1 MSEVMIQVNREAV
14 PRTFER
20 TEQTVFEKEQ
30 QTVVFVRED
39 PVRVFYEV
47 IPNGS

>member
-1 MSEVMIQVNREAV
+1 MSEVMIEVKHEAV
-14 PRTFER
+14 PRVFDRE
-20 TEQTVFEKEQ
+20 EQTVFERQ
-30 QTVVFVRED
+30 PQTVVFERED